1 LPVDLRKI
9 DFGAPAAERDIQ
21 HGLYEYFVESDA
33 FARVSSGRKTL
44 VLGNR
49 GSGKSAIFK
58 VFAER
63 ERITGSVVLELAPED
78 YSYEI
83 LQSTLKRE
91 EEGAWAKHSAFS
103 AAWKFLI
110 LVLVMRELTKSG
122 PKLKTGSAAR
132 IYSFLRDNYK
142 GVQDSPIS
150 MLISYLKRIEGF
162 KIGSYEAGLKTRELA
177 SLYKLEEL
185 EPYLSDIKKLCEHK
199 KVVVLVD
206 ELDRGWDNSEDAQ
219 AFVAGLV
226 QAAMSLNEIT
236 KI

>member
-1 LPVDLRKI
+1 MDLRKI

-21 HGLYEYFVESDA
+21 HGLYEYFVESEA
-33 FARVSSGRKTL
+33 FSRVSSGKKSL

-63 ERITGSVVLELAPED
+63 ERLAGSVVLDLAPED

-91 EEGAWAKHSAFS
+91 EEGAWAKHSAFA

-110 LVLVMRELTKSG
+110 LILVMKELTTSG
-122 PKLKTGSAAR
+122 PKLKTGSAAKV
-132 IYSFLRDNYK
+132 YSFLRDNYK

-162 KIGSYEAGLKTRELA
+162 KIGSYEAGLKTRQLA

-185 EPYLSDIKKLCEHK
+185 EPPLCQASCRLH
-199 KVVVLVD
+199 LV
-206 ELDRGWDNSEDAQ
+206 
-219 AFVAGLV
+219 GL
-226 QAAMSLNEIT
+226 
-236 KI
+236 